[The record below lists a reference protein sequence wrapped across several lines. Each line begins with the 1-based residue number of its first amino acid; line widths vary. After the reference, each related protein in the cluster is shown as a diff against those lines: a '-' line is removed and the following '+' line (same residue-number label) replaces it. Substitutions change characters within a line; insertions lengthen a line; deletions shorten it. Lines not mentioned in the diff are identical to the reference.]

1 MKPTYQYKACHPL
14 LALAFALTAQ
24 AADYNWDGTNNASWT
39 DARWSDGTNSGVNW
53 INGSGNTARIN
64 SGDVWSPVGI
74 TASLLTIGD
83 GLGAPGSASARFAAN
98 NAFWGIDTITI
109 NSDGYLAGSANST
122 SHILTVNLNGGT
134 IGGGD
139 NGGAAGSYGV
149 IALHG
154 PVNVNGGSKTSIIST
169 TGGGILLAG
178 PAADTATEFNVAD
191 GSAEDD
197 LIVSGIFV
205 HKGFAGDSEALLKTG
220 AGVMV
225 LTGLNDY
232 AGGTTVNQGTL
243 ELSGSAGG
251 SGRIRGPLTVNS
263 GAEVRLTNDDGTG
276 FGYNDSRI
284 NALTIYGGS
293 VTSEGSNWIWNIPGG
308 VQLTGGMLASNSGT
322 TTATGPQIEWGN
334 TELIC
339 KASATP
345 STIAGR
351 LNIRREAASLLR
363 VNVADGAAATDLE
376 ISASLT
382 ESAAGCGLVKS
393 GSGTLKISGAVILTG
408 FITVEAG
415 TLDLSSA
422 TPGTCIHINVL
433 SGARFIPPVSGLPA
447 NAAVFI
453 NGEKLEP
460 GTWGAPG
467 SVAAGTARY
476 ESPVLAGSTAM
487 VVSYTGLSRRE
498 RWKTLKYGIFSHYV
512 WWGYDGTVDINGVHP
527 TSADDVASK
536 FNAAQYADDCVT
548 AGAQYV
554 VFTAW
559 HANTLPLWPSAVMQ
573 RWAPWASVPTQRDVV
588 SDAIDACKARGL
600 RVFLYTHPYQP
611 VVADQNGFIN
621 ELYTETIERYGSR
634 IDGLW
639 IDENTLDGT
648 QDSLVDYKRLI
659 TTIKQLNPDLVTM
672 QNGGQTYTVDMGG
685 PEVVGSWNFGWSEC
699 MYNLIHSQPG
709 LTSEDMFRTNV
720 LSAAANFEGGGV
732 HWCIDGVGLGG
743 LSETSR
749 AFAVG
754 RYLSPVRESVC
765 DTKPSA
771 SFPPPYKDGR
781 QITYNTVDWVATT
794 STDESKEFIHVL
806 KPQSGNTIT
815 LPATADGKVFSS
827 ATLLASLQPNG
838 ATQTYLGTAMTMI
851 QTPRGIKLTLPS
863 GVSWSTLDTVIQLN
877 VASKGG
883 AGMVNDTSAAIT
895 YSGSSWIYQS
905 HRGFGEFN
913 DDLHTTTANGDSFT
927 VTFTGT
933 DIEYIA
939 SREANRGP
947 VDIFIDN
954 VFQTTVDLSSGPA
967 LGSRQTAFRKSGL
980 ARGQHT
986 LKCVKKGG
994 TYMDADCFKVTELIN
1009 DSDPDVSFPI
1019 TASYGADAAARPN
1032 GSLWERGNG
1041 GWLTPQTGSY
1051 PAPTPPNGDYFEF
1064 TFTGT
1069 EVQAHLSS
1077 AFGSGNY
1084 VMYVDGVYHGTAN
1097 VGGPVIYSVTG
1108 LANGTHTIKGVTAT
1122 TNPNGFIASFSGFTV
1137 TRPDQWTAQSGRGY
1151 GEIGDDVHYTDS
1163 NPVGFSYNFNGSGVE
1178 IITTRD
1184 QDARMAWFGVS
1195 GQGLN
1200 IGARRNNFSL
1210 KRQTGTSAFSVPNLM
1225 PGNYSVSASHGAN
1238 MSGLNFSFA
1247 RLAIDAIRV
1256 YKGESLSSAPLY
1268 WGSSGNG
1275 GSGTWDLGS
1284 TANWYDGGA
1293 STAWHDFGGSDYS
1306 AEFTGTAGTV
1316 SLASNINVNRLTI
1329 QSAGYTLQGNSL
1341 TLTGTNPVITA
1352 NANSTISSTLNG
1364 SSGLTKS
1371 GLGKLSLPGIN
1382 TYGGSTEVAA
1392 GTLEITQPSADN
1404 GGFTSIGSG
1413 PVNIRS
1419 GGTLLSSGNWATGND
1434 WNTGAVGKI
1443 TIDQGGTWHITAIGG
1458 TVRNGLELRGGQV
1471 TSAGQANADWGV
1483 LHLKSEISATSGQSS
1498 TIAVDTALSGSRSVF
1513 VDAASTLFFSGKIHN
1528 QIATTGALA
1537 KTGTG
1542 TLILSGAN
1550 TYTGSTAIDAGKL
1563 ILSGSLNNTSTVTI
1577 ASGAELEISG
1587 SLSASGNIVN
1597 NGTMILTG
1605 APQLTSGGTITNN
1618 GTIINR
1624 SPSYSLP
1631 ANVVNSG
1638 TIYNLPAAPTGL
1650 VATPR
1655 DAQVTLTWNAV
1666 STATSYNVKQSI
1678 SFGGPYT
1685 TVTTS
1690 STTSKSVT
1698 GLTNGVAYY
1707 FVVSA
1712 SNATGEGA
1720 NSDQATAVPI
1730 SLPAPRVSSDIGSVG
1745 IPGSASFSSGTY
1757 TIQGAGAGVYAS
1769 TDAFRYVY
1777 QPSSGDCSVAVRVQ
1791 SLTNTSVSAKTGVM
1805 IRESL
1810 AANARCAGVYVT
1822 PSSGIQ
1828 LIWRSTT
1835 GSMVSIATK
1844 SGLVAPYWVRLN
1856 RTGNS
1861 FSAYYSSNGS
1871 TWTQLSN
1878 NKTISMA
1885 ASTSIGT
1892 AITSGTTSAFATG
1905 VLTNETVTP

>member
-1 MKPTYQYKACHPL
+1 MKPTYQNKACYPL
-14 LALAFALTAQ
+14 LALAFA
-24 AADYNWDGTNNASWT
+24 
-39 DARWSDGTNSGVNW
+39 
-53 INGSGNTARIN
+53 
-64 SGDVWSPVGI
+64 I
-74 TASLLTIGD
+74 TA
-83 GLGAPGSASARFAAN
+83 
-98 NAFWGIDTITI
+98 
-109 NSDGYLAGSANST
+109 
-122 SHILTVNLNGGT
+122 H
-134 IGGGD
+134 
-139 NGGAAGSYGV
+139 
-149 IALHG
+149 
-154 PVNVNGGSKTSIIST
+154 
-169 TGGGILLAG
+169 
-178 PAADTATEFNVAD
+178 AADTAVESQS
-191 GSAEDD
+191 SAFPVLANDLLQTALSSATDSLAYSGTYNPPGKNYTD
-197 LIVSGIFV
+197 LIDGNATGEPVIENGTLTFFLNTTANPPGYNLDSIQTFTNHPDGGRDGQEYSVSYSVVGDPATFIHLADVNHLMGNNGTPGSGKVSLTNLGAIGVAAVRFQFATQENSGSTWSEIDITGSPRILVQDGTWTSTANGNWNNYANWLNGLPANGIDRTASF
-205 HKGFAGDSEALLKTG
+205 SSS
-220 AGVMV
+220 AGVTV
-225 LTGLNDY
+225 SVESPHTVGNLTFDTSDFTLNGPGDLLLDRSF
-232 AGGTTVNQGTL
+232 GTPILRV
-243 ELSGSAGG
+243 GG
-251 SGRIRGPLTVNS
+251 SG
-263 GAEVRLTNDDGTG
+263 
-276 FGYNDSRI
+276 
-284 NALTIYGGS
+284 
-293 VTSEGSNWIWNIPGG
+293 
-308 VQLTGGMLASNSGT
+308 
-322 TTATGPQIEWGN
+322 GN
-334 TELIC
+334 RV
-339 KASATP
+339 A
-345 STIAGR
+345 TIA
-351 LNIRREAASLLR
+351 AALAGS
-363 VNVADGAAATDLE
+363 DGF
-376 ISASLT
+376 
-382 ESAAGCGLVKS
+382 VK
-393 GSGTLKISGAVILTG
+393 GDVGTLRITGEIRITG
-408 FITVEAG
+408 FITVEEG
-415 TLDLSSA
+415 TLDLSAA
-422 TPGTCIHINVL
+422 TLGSGVRINVL
-433 SGARFIPPVSGLPA
+433 SGARLMPPASGLPGD
-447 NAAVFI
+447 AAVFI
-453 NGEKLEP
+453 NGEKLQP
-460 GTWGAPG
+460 GTWGALG

-476 ESPVLAGSTAM
+476 ESPVLAGTTLM
-487 VVSYTGLSRRE
+487 TVPDTGISNRD
-498 RWKTLKYGIFSHYV
+498 RWKTLKYGVFSHYTY
-512 WWGYDGTVDINGVHP
+512 GATGSGDPNE
-527 TSADDVASK
+527 AANA
-536 FNAAQYADDCVT
+536 FNAQQYANDLAE
-548 AGAQYV
+548 AGVQYV
-554 VFTAW
+554 VWTAW
-559 HANTLPLWPSAVMQ
+559 HGNTVPMFPSQTMVKYDWPTRFSN
-573 RWAPWASVPTQRDVV
+573 RDTV
-588 SDAIDACKARGL
+588 SDMIDAVKAKGI
-600 RVFLYTHPYQP
+600 RVYLYTHPYQP
-611 VVADQNGFIN
+611 ITSPNSRHNDFIN
-621 ELYTETIERYGSR
+621 DLYSELVERYGSR

-639 IDENTLDGT
+639 IDENTHDGS

-659 TTIKQLNPDLVTM
+659 TTIKRRNPDLVTM
-672 QNGGQTYTVDMGG
+672 QNGAQLYTVDTGG
-685 PEVVGSWNFGWSEC
+685 PEIIGTWNFGWSESLYSLL
-699 MYNLIHSQPG
+699 MGQPG
-709 LTSEDMFRTNV
+709 LAPEDMFRTNV
-720 LSAAANFEGGGV
+720 LEAAANFEGGGV
-732 HWCIDGVGLGG
+732 HWSIDGVANGG
-743 LSETSR
+743 LVETSR
-749 AFAVG
+749 IFAMG
-754 RYLSPVRESVC
+754 RYLAPVRASVC

-781 QITYNTVDWVATT
+781 QITYETVDWVATT
-794 STDESKEFIHVL
+794 STDDSKEFIHVL

-838 ATQTYLGTAMTMI
+838 GTQTYLGTAMPMI

-877 VASKGG
+877 VTSKGG
-883 AGMVNDTSAAIT
+883 SGMVNDTSAAIS

-913 DDLHTTTANGDSFT
+913 DDIHTTTANGDSFT
-927 VTFTGT
+927 LTFTGT

-967 LGSRQTAFRKSGL
+967 LGSRQTVFRKSGL

-994 TYMDADCFKVTELIN
+994 TYMDADCIKVTELVN
-1009 DSDPDVSFPI
+1009 DSDPDVSFPT
-1019 TASYGADAAARPN
+1019 TASYGADAAARPT

-1041 GWLTPQTGSY
+1041 GWMTPQTGSY
-1051 PAPTPPNGDYFEF
+1051 PAPNPPNGDYFEF

-1069 EVQAHLSS
+1069 AVQAYLSS
-1077 AFGSGNY
+1077 AYGSGDY

-1097 VGGPVIYSVTG
+1097 VGGPTTYSVTG
-1108 LANGTHTIKGVTAT
+1108 LASGSHTLKAVTAT
-1122 TNPNGFIASFSGFTV
+1122 TNPSGFIASFSGFTV
-1137 TRPDQWTAQSGRGY
+1137 TRPDQWIAQSSRGY

-1178 IITTRD
+1178 VITTRD

-1210 KRQTGTSAFSVPNLM
+1210 TRQTGTSAFSVPNLM
-1225 PGNYSVSASHGAN
+1225 PGSYSVSASHGAN

-1293 STAWHDFGGSDYS
+1293 STAWHDFGGNDYS
-1306 AEFTGTAGTV
+1306 AVFTGTAGTV
-1316 SLASNINVNRLTI
+1316 SLASNVNVSRITI

-1352 NANSTISSTLNG
+1352 DANATIASMLNG

-1371 GLGKLSLPGIN
+1371 GLGKLTLPGIN
-1382 TYGGSTEVAA
+1382 TYSGSTEVAA

-1404 GGFTSIGSG
+1404 GGFTSIGYG

-1419 GGTLLSSGNWATGND
+1419 GGTLLSSGNWATGNE

-1443 TIDQGGTWHITAIGG
+1443 TIDQGGIWHITAIGG
-1458 TVRNGLELRGGQV
+1458 TVRNGLELRGGQI

-1483 LHLKSEISATSGQSS
+1483 LQLKSEISATSGQSS

-1513 VDAASTLFFSGKIHN
+1513 VDAASTLLFSGNIHN
-1528 QIATTGALA
+1528 QIATTGALS

-1542 TLILSGAN
+1542 TLILSGTN

-1563 ILSGSLNNTSTVTI
+1563 ILSGSLINTSTVTI

-1587 SLSASGNIVN
+1587 SLAASGNIVN
-1597 NGTMILTG
+1597 NGTLILTG

-1631 ANVVNSG
+1631 ANVVNNG
-1638 TIYNLPAAPTGL
+1638 TIYNLPAAPSGL
-1650 VATPR
+1650 IATPG

-1678 SFGGPYT
+1678 SFGGPYA
-1685 TVTTS
+1685 TVATS

-1698 GLTNGVAYY
+1698 GLTNGVTYY
-1707 FVVSA
+1707 FVISA
-1712 SNATGEGA
+1712 CNAAGEGA
-1720 NSDQATAVPI
+1720 NSGQATAVPT
-1730 SLPAPRVSSDIGSVG
+1730 SLPAPRLSSDIGSVG

-1777 QPSSGDCSVAVRVQ
+1777 QPSSGDCSVTARVQ
-1791 SLTNTSVSAKTGVM
+1791 SLTNTNVSAKTGVM

-1828 LIWRSTT
+1828 FIWRSTA

-1861 FSAYYSSNGS
+1861 FSAYYSGNGT
-1871 TWTQLSN
+1871 TWTQLSTS
-1878 NKTISMA
+1878 KTISM
-1885 ASTSIGT
+1885 TSGAYIGT
-1892 AITSGTTSAFATG
+1892 AVTSGTTSAFSTG
-1905 VLTNETVTP
+1905 VFTNETATP